1 MKQLKELIMSDENL
15 NKDIEESV
23 RNVKNSVEVAEVVK
37 EMEKMN

>member
-1 MKQLKELIMSDENL
+1 MKQLKELIMSDENV

-23 RNVKNSVEVAEVVK
+23 RNVKNSVEAAEVVQ